1 MPATAWPLFFLFPL
15 TRSSRHLQLLL
26 KYIKINDQNHGRHD
40 ENVVRH
46 EAATTP
52 EQIQCTCAVQTVGS
66 LEGVSRRNTLCGRPS
81 TGVFP
86 RVFVSVT
93 GLRYNRQSMQIRII
107 FYRKN
112 CVVTAIVP
120 QLATCSLKIMTFSWC
135 NYSFRW
141 WSWMTLLNEFASVFL
156 PSCVTSYTCE
166 RVPPFRIYRHF
177 PCIFAPHNLH
187 TSVCL
192 YLFCK
197 DTLA

>member
-93 GLRYNRQSMQIRII
+93 
-107 FYRKN
+107 
-112 CVVTAIVP
+112 VV
-120 QLATCSLKIMTFSWC
+120 
-135 NYSFRW
+135 
-141 WSWMTLLNEFASVFL
+141 
-156 PSCVTSYTCE
+156 CVTID
-166 RVPPFRIYRHF
+166 RVCR
-177 PCIFAPHNLH
+177 FA
-187 TSVCL
+187 
-192 YLFCK
+192 LFFTVK
-197 DTLA
+197 TA